1 MWPLA
6 IVGASVLA
14 LAAMTVASRRPA
26 AARPSPPAFVRASL
40 FALILFAPY
49 SWLLVIDNTDES
61 YRRTW
66 LELWPVLPGLPA
78 MVVGRMAGVQSELG
92 ERCVA
97 GGMTVI
103 LYALLLVLSG
113 RGRWWFV
120 TLLCLVVAYGVF
132 MGQLSYAI
140 FLM

>member
-6 IVGASVLA
+6 IVGAVVLA
-14 LAAMTVASRRPA
+14 LAAMSVARRTPA
-26 AARPSPPAFVRASL
+26 TARPSPPAFVRASL

-78 MVVGRMAGVQSELG
+78 MVFGRMAGIQSELG

-97 GGMTVI
+97 GGMTVV

-120 TLLCLVVAYGVF
+120 TLLCLAVAYGVF
-132 MGQLSYAI
+132 MGQSAYAL